1 MMNKNTQKTDT
12 TPKKKRILPW
22 LIPLIVGMIFLSLVI
37 TLFSVSKVAKIYH
50 QVEKQELLTQEGY
63 NKLEEELEY
72 LKAVKRKEVAERL
85 KVAISFGDLSENAEY
100 DEAKNEQA
108 KLEEQILKLDEK
120 LRKAVIIDE
129 SQIDLDIVMVGS
141 IVKLY
146 DFDFDEEIEYSI
158 VGSAEADPFEG
169 KISNESP
176 VGKALLGARVGEVV
190 EVQVPD
196 GANKFKVLDIRR

>member
-1 MMNKNTQKTDT
+1 M
-12 TPKKKRILPW
+12 
-22 LIPLIVGMIFLSLVI
+22 
-37 TLFSVSKVAKIYH
+37 
-50 QVEKQELLTQEGY
+50 VEKQEILTQEGY
-63 NKLEEELEY
+63 NKIEEEVEY
-72 LKAVKRKEVAERL
+72 LKTVKRKEVAERI

-176 VGKALLGARVGEVV
+176 VGKALLGARVGETV

-196 GANKFKVLDIRR
+196 GVSKFKVLEIRR